1 MEWYPTFNGSRPWPW
16 PWIGSSHTAYHH
28 EMHHSSTSN
37 YMPTFTEIEETVC
50 GRMDRRM
57 DGHMDVWTDGD
68 LRPILLGRLSKFDV
82 EKRVSK
88 LIWQKTASPSCQPC
102 LLQMWP
108 FLWGDLDPSDN
119 VSGSWA
125 PDKSVPKLHLDHF
138 SQFWTGYPPDQ
149 HTLPHRQQY
158 VWHV

>member
-1 MEWYPTFNGSRPWPW
+1 
-16 PWIGSSHTAYHH
+16 
-28 EMHHSSTSN
+28 
-37 YMPTFTEIEETVC
+37 MPTFTEIEETVC

-102 LLQMWP
+102 LLQM
-108 FLWGDLDPSDN
+108 
-119 VSGSWA
+119 
-125 PDKSVPKLHLDHF
+125 
-138 SQFWTGYPPDQ
+138 
-149 HTLPHRQQY
+149 
-158 VWHV
+158 